1 MTIQMINTLINKFT
15 VIIGLIAKFDKD
27 TQNVKFIVNADK
39 IKQLFLKTKKWIHT
53 IFYYFYIF
61 IFYFILL
68 MAIF

>member
-39 IKQLFLKTKKWIHT
+39 IKQLFLKTKK
-53 IFYYFYIF
+53 
-61 IFYFILL
+61 
-68 MAIF
+68 